1 MLACN
6 LSAKK
11 LNNKYIMKAITRI
24 ISVVFLFFTVAC
36 STFAQ
41 RTITGIVYNNG
52 EPAGG
57 ILVEAQKSNDS
68 FYTSFDGKYEIKIS
82 DKTNF
87 IRFTFLDETKKVDID
102 ANTPDVFNFSW
113 DGSEIPN
120 SDDEVGVVLKDINEL
135 QKDRDMD
142 FLNNYS
148 LYREFFKQDD
158 YKSALPHWRI
168 VYKTYPKS
176 TAQIYIDGLKMMESR
191 MQQALNTSTKVQYL
205 DTMMMIYDKR
215 MKYLDNAGELLG
227 RKAAKYLETVITL
240 DLSKEDYIK
249 DLKTGY
255 GFAEKSIEK
264 SGDNSLPAVLVLFMQ
279 STKILFSLDQFEK
292 GVVFENFEKTM
303 SILDAQMKNEELK
316 EQASTTIPL
325 IEGIIEGSGALDC
338 EGLVEFY
345 TPKYNATPNDIEL
358 IKKIIRMFKREN
370 CENDFSIKLSEELY
384 QLEPSAEAAYNM
396 ARAFLKKENY
406 PKAFEYYQKA
416 YSAETDISTK
426 ATYYYEAAGLSL
438 QQGRLQNARDLAND
452 AIKLKSDYCEAYLLI
467 GEIYAQA
474 SKAFSE
480 DDFERTTV
488 FWLSVDYFKKAA
500 SFEKCRDD
508 AYSKVNFYENYFPNK
523 EEVFFR
529 SLTIGNNHYL
539 GGWINETTK
548 VRAKQ

>member
-1 MLACN
+1 MR
-6 LSAKK
+6 
-11 LNNKYIMKAITRI
+11 AITRI

-52 EPAGG
+52 QPAGG

-82 DKTNF
+82 DKTKF
-87 IRFTFLDETKKVDID
+87 IRFTFLDESKKVDIS
-102 ANTPDVFNFSW
+102 AETPDVFNFSW
-113 DGSEIPN
+113 DGSEVPN
-120 SDDEVGVVLKDINEL
+120 SDDEVGVILKDINVL

-148 LYREFFKQDD
+148 LYREFFKQED

-176 TAQIYIDGLKMMESR
+176 TAQIYIDGLKMMESN
-191 MQQALNTSTKVQYL
+191 MQQALNTKSKVLYL

-215 MKYLDNAGELLG
+215 MKHMDNAGELLG

-240 DLSKEDYIK
+240 DLSKEDYIN

-264 SGDNSLPAVLVLFMQ
+264 SGDSSEPAVLVLFMQ
-279 STKILFSLDQFEK
+279 SAKILYSLDQFAK

-303 SILDAQMKNEELK
+303 NILDAQMKKDETK
-316 EQASTTIPL
+316 EKAATAVPL
-325 IEGIIEGSGALDC
+325 IEQIIESSGVLDC
-338 EGLVEFY
+338 QGLVDFY
-345 TPKYNATPNDIEL
+345 TPKYKTNPKDVEL

-384 QLEPSAEAAYNM
+384 QLEPSSEAAYNM
-396 ARAFLKKENY
+396 ARSFLKKENY
-406 PKAFEYYQKA
+406 QKAFEYYQKA
-416 YSAETDISTK
+416 YSAEPDNNLK

-438 QQGRLQNARDLAND
+438 QQGKLQNARDLANE
-452 AIKLKSDYCEAYLLI
+452 ALKLRSDYCEAYILI

-474 SKAFSE
+474 SKNFSE

-500 SFEKCRDD
+500 SYEKCRDD
-508 AYSKVNFYENYFPNK
+508 ANSKVNFYENYFPNK
-523 EEVFFR
+523 EEIFFR

-539 GGWINETTK
+539 GSWINETTK